1 MADRPSITTFNSGG
15 RYDTATL
22 NSNFQA
28 IRDAFDVL
36 LGLNGT
42 SGDNNT
48 LTGNVDAGD
57 NRIINV
63 ARLEAAALLLN
74 SVNITSLFGNLNPR
88 GDWVT
93 STEYALRD
101 IVYETDTVYICIE
114 AHTSG
119 TFSTDL
125 AADKWMIFSNPELD
139 TSLPIPVTDGGTGAT
154 TASGARTA
162 LSLVPGTHVE
172 VFNADILK
180 ADETD
185 TLEVGYDVTPN
196 DAGTV
201 ASGTLTPAF
210 ATRNVY
216 EYVNGGAHTLAPPS
230 SGSGSIVLQVTNNGS
245 AGAITTSGFTK
256 VTGDS
261 LTTTNGD
268 DFLLFITKVGSF
280 SHLHVVA
287 LQ

>member
-42 SGDNNT
+42 SGANNT
-48 LTGNVDAGD
+48 LTGNVDAGN
-57 NRIINV
+57 NRIINI
-63 ARLEAAALLLN
+63 AQLEAAALLLN

-88 GDWVT
+88 GDWAT
-93 STEYALRD
+93 STVYALRD

-125 AADKWMIFSNPELD
+125 AADKWMVFSNPTLD
-139 TSLPIPVTDGGTGAT
+139 TSLPVPITDGGTGST
-154 TASGARTA
+154 SASDARTA
-162 LSLVPGTHVE
+162 LSLVPGTDVE

-230 SGSGSIVLQVTNNGS
+230 SGSGSIVIQVTNNGS
-245 AGAITTSGFTK
+245 AGAVTTSGFTT
-256 VTGDS
+256 VTGDA